1 MAPTAKKSSKSSPKA
16 APKAVAAKPGKKPA
30 NVKAVSTKKLVA
42 KKLVAKKPAAK
53 KLAVKKAVKNVPAK
67 KASVATVTKKAV
79 ATKISAKKAV
89 PAKPTV
95 VRSPKIVKPTLA
107 KSSTSKKSP
116 AKPFPAKLQSTTKG
130 DSTTITVT
138 PHEVNAG
145 PEIVVEER
153 RLVMTPPPRPI
164 KSGKRAHSL
173 KPIKGAPAP
182 LIVNENEN
190 PWTVAELKAMRAE
203 LTKDL
208 GRLKLELTDAE
219 GEMEDLIS
227 AAGVGAGDDQ
237 ADAGS
242 KTFEREHEMSLVYN
256 ARDMVLQTERA
267 IDRIDNKTYGRCE
280 ECGNA
285 IGKARLQ
292 VFPRATLCMACKQ
305 KEERR

>member
-1 MAPTAKKSSKSSPKA
+1 MAPTAKKSTKTSPTVKVPKSGTKPSGLKVVPAKKA
-16 APKAVAAKPGKKPA
+16 A
-30 NVKAVSTKKLVA
+30 A

-53 KLAVKKAVKNVPAK
+53 KLVVKKAVKTVPVKKAPAK
-67 KASVATVTKKAV
+67 SATKKAV
-79 ATKISAKKAV
+79 APKVSAKKAV
-89 PAKPTV
+89 AAKPAAV
-95 VRSPKIVKPTLA
+95 KSPKIVKPTLVA
-107 KSSTSKKSP
+107 KVPAKKIP
-116 AKPFPAKLQSTTKG
+116 AKPFPAKLQSTTTG

-145 PEIVVEER
+145 PEVVVEER

-164 KSGKRAHSL
+164 KSGKRTHSL

-182 LIVNENEN
+182 LVVNEDEN
-190 PWTVAELKAMRAE
+190 PWTTAEIKAMRTE
-203 LTKDL
+203 LAKDL
-208 GRLKLELTDAE
+208 LRLKAELTDAE

-237 ADAGS
+237 ADAGT

-267 IDRIDNKTYGRCE
+267 IDRIDTKTYGRCE

-292 VFPRATLCMACKQ
+292 VFPRATLCMSCKQ

>member
-1 MAPTAKKSSKSSPKA
+1 MAPTAKKSTKTSPKVTAPKSGTKSSGQKAVPAKKA
-16 APKAVAAKPGKKPA
+16 AV
-30 NVKAVSTKKLVA
+30 
-42 KKLVAKKPAAK
+42 KKLVAKKPATK
-53 KLAVKKAVKNVPAK
+53 KLVVKKAVKTVPVKKAPAK
-67 KASVATVTKKAV
+67 PATKKAV
-79 ATKISAKKAV
+79 VPKVATKKAA
-89 PAKPTV
+89 PAKPAA
-95 VRSPKIVKPTLA
+95 VRSPKIVKPTLVA
-107 KSSTSKKSP
+107 KVPAKKVP
-116 AKPFPAKLQSTTKG
+116 AKPFPAKLQSTTTG

-145 PEIVVEER
+145 PEVVIEER
-153 RLVMTPPPRPI
+153 RLVMTPPPRPV
-164 KSGKRAHSL
+164 KSGKRTHSL

-182 LIVNENEN
+182 LVVNENEN
-190 PWTVAELKAMRAE
+190 PWTAAEIKAMRTE
-203 LTKDL
+203 LAKDL
-208 GRLKLELTDAE
+208 LRLKAELTDAE

-237 ADAGS
+237 ADAGT

-267 IDRIDNKTYGRCE
+267 IDRIDTKTYGRCE

-292 VFPRATLCMACKQ
+292 VFPRATLCMSCKQ

>member
-1 MAPTAKKSSKSSPKA
+1 MVDMTPTAKKAISKSGVAKKSALKEVKKA
-16 APKAVAAKPGKKPA
+16 PLAVKPA
-30 NVKAVSTKKLVA
+30 TKKLVA
-42 KKLVAKKPAAK
+42 KKAAKSVPVKKTPQIKSPLKSTPVKKSAPAKKAAPAK
-53 KLAVKKAVKNVPAK
+53 KLAPAK
-67 KASVATVTKKAV
+67 KAAS
-79 ATKISAKKAV
+79 
-89 PAKPTV
+89 
-95 VRSPKIVKPTLA
+95 
-107 KSSTSKKSP
+107 
-116 AKPFPAKLQSTTKG
+116 AKPFPAKLQSTTTG

-138 PHEVNAG
+138 PREVNAG
-145 PEIVVEER
+145 PELVIEER
-153 RLVMTPPPRPI
+153 RLVMTPPPRPV

-182 LIVNENEN
+182 LVVNESEN
-190 PWTVAELKAMRAE
+190 PWSAAELKVMRTE
-203 LTKDL
+203 LAKEL
-208 GRLKLELTDAE
+208 LRLKTELSAAE

-237 ADAGS
+237 ADAGT

-267 IDRIDNKTYGRCE
+267 IERIANKDYGRCE

-292 VFPRATLCMACKQ
+292 VFPRATLCMSCKQ

>member
-1 MAPTAKKSSKSSPKA
+1 MAKKAQVAKKA
-16 APKAVAAKPGKKPA
+16 APKKVAHVKKVAKKSTLKKPA
-30 NVKAVSTKKLVA
+30 IKKTI
-42 KKLVAKKPAAK
+42 AKKPTLK
-53 KLAVKKAVKNVPAK
+53 KPQVKKAVKTVPVKKASSNKVVKKVAPAKAAIPAK
-67 KASVATVTKKAV
+67 KAG
-79 ATKISAKKAV
+79 
-89 PAKPTV
+89 
-95 VRSPKIVKPTLA
+95 VRSPNIVKPTLA
-107 KSSTSKKSP
+107 KKAPAKKVP
-116 AKPFPAKLQSTTKG
+116 AKPFPAKLQSTTTG

-138 PHEVNAG
+138 PREVNTG
-145 PEIVVEER
+145 PEVVIEER
-153 RLVMTPPPRPI
+153 RLVMPPPPRQV
-164 KSGKRAHSL
+164 KSGKKSHAL

-182 LIVNENEN
+182 LVVNEAED
-190 PWTVAELKAMRAE
+190 PWTSAELKVMRTE
-203 LTKDL
+203 LSKEL
-208 GRLKLELTDAE
+208 VRLKSELSEAE

-237 ADAGS
+237 ADAGT

-267 IDRIDNKTYGRCE
+267 IERIDSKTYGRCE